1 DYILDG
7 NLELSGLFLIVL
19 LILFGGFI
27 LIKRITF
34 NRADYICLI
43 LFIHTLYLHYLL
55 LIIIILLFVFSSALL
70 IVGYKKDYRQ
80 LITYETLAFLFIPTL
95 YLPYPLLMTII
106 LLFVF
111 LSALLIV
118 GYKKD
123 YRQLITYGTLAFLLS
138 TLTVYIEYAWEVM
151 NKSLFFLI
159 GGLILFSFSFILE
172 RNRRKIKE

>member
-1 DYILDG
+1 ILDG

-34 NRADYICLI
+34 KRADYIYLI
-43 LFIHTLYLHYLL
+43 
-55 LIIIILLFVFSSALL
+55 
-70 IVGYKKDYRQ
+70 
-80 LITYETLAFLFIPTL
+80 LFIPTL

-111 LSALLIV
+111 SSALLIV

-159 GGLILFSFSFILE
+159 GGLILFRFLWFQCRYLLLDI
-172 RNRRKIKE
+172 